1 MLVLLESKESVME
14 VPFLG
19 VDTLTWYDG
28 RRFKK
33 NDKRSSLWRTGVGTM
48 SSAIAAFEVTI
59 LKLLV

>member
-1 MLVLLESKESVME
+1 ME

-33 NDKRSSLWRTGVGTM
+33 NDRRLSLWRTGVGTM

-59 LKLLV
+59 LKLLL